1 MPCMKET
8 PKNLEVV
15 HKVLVVEHCLL
26 PTCLKCGIY
35 STKELDP
42 TPDHILCFS
51 YACASHEEIAPPTP
65 QPPCSLVSVRLV
77 AYLKGRCFKMHNFIN
92 GRTGY

>member
-1 MPCMKET
+1 MKET

-15 HKVLVVEHCLL
+15 YKVLIVKHCLL
-26 PTCLKCGIY
+26 PPCLKCRIS

-42 TPDHILCFS
+42 TPDHTLCFS
-51 YACASHEEIAPPTP
+51 YACASLEEIAPPTP
-65 QPPCSLVSVRLV
+65 QLPCSLVSVRLV
-77 AYLKGRCFKMHNFIN
+77 AYLKGGCFKIHNFIK

>member
-1 MPCMKET
+1 MPRMKET

-15 HKVLVVEHCLL
+15 HKVLVVKHCPL
-26 PTCLKCGIY
+26 PTCLKCRIY

-42 TPDHILCFS
+42 TPDHTLCFS
-51 YACASHEEIAPPTP
+51 YACASHEEIAPLTP
-65 QPPCSLVSVRLV
+65 QPSRSLVSIRLV
-77 AYLKGRCFKMHNFIN
+77 AYLKGRCFKIHNCIK